1 MSRVGASGYAAINA
15 RVRVM
20 YANLLTPQDYSRLYE
35 APDFNALVGLL
46 SHTSY
51 GPFLDQAKEK
61 SLTPRRAAYQV
72 RGRLAEAYLSIIR
85 AAPEH
90 AQPLLTQ
97 LYRHF
102 EVNNLKAILRG
113 IATHGSWDQ
122 VRYVLFPVGA
132 LSVLHP
138 QEMMEAGNLTSAVD
152 LLRGTPYYETVAHAM
167 KRYTAE
173 QNIFT
178 LEVAIDL
185 AYWRRLWKNV
195 KELPSQ
201 DRLPAQK
208 ILGALVDMNNLMWAI
223 RYRVFHHLTEEELI
237 NYTLPFGLKV
247 KDDDIRAIAA
257 GADYMQVAG
266 KIFPKIAGLDLFSE
280 EPETRLLELE
290 RHLQLNVI
298 AQCHAAFIGNSF
310 HIGILLAYLLLSE
323 MEIQD
328 LTLLFEAKGQQ
339 LPLKAFQRFLVMN
352 NPESSQ

>member
-1 MSRVGASGYAAINA
+1 MARVGASGYSAINA

-20 YANLLTPQDYSRLYE
+20 YSNLLTPQDYSRLYE
-35 APDFNALVGLL
+35 APDFNALIGLL
-46 SHTSY
+46 SHTPY
-51 GPFLDQAKEK
+51 GAFLDQAREK
-61 SLTPRRAAYQV
+61 ALTPRRAAYQV
-72 RGRLAEAYLSIIR
+72 RGHLAEAYYSIIH
-85 AAPEH
+85 AAPDH
-90 AQPLLTQ
+90 AQPLLTH

-113 IATHGSWDQ
+113 IATHSAWDQ

-132 LSVLHP
+132 LSVLP
-138 QEMMEAGNLTSAVD
+138 SQEMIETGNLNSAVE
-152 LLRGTPYYETVAHAM
+152 LLHGTLYYETVAHAM
-167 KRYTAE
+167 KRYSTE

-185 AYWRRLWKNV
+185 DYWRRLWKFV

-201 DRLPAQK
+201 DRIPAQK

-223 RYRVFHHLTEEELI
+223 RYRVFHNLTEEELI
-237 NYTLPFGLKV
+237 NYTLPFGLRV
-247 KDDDIRAIAA
+247 KDDDIRAIAM

-266 KIFPKIAGLDLFSE
+266 KLFPQFAGLDLYSD
-280 EPETRLLELE
+280 EPENKLLELE
-290 RHLQLNVI
+290 RHLQLHMV
-298 AQCHAAFIGNSF
+298 AQCRAAFVGNTF
-310 HIGILLAYLLLSE
+310 HIGTLLAYLLLCE

-339 LPLKAFQRFLVMN
+339 LPVKTFQRFLVMN